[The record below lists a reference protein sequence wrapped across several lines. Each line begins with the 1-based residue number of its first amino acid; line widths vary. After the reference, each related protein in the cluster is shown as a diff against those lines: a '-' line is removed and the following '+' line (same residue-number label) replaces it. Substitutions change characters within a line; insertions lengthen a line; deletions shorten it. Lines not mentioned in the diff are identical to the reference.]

1 MQQLETLARVRKRS
15 KVRSV
20 WINFAGRI
28 AAQII
33 GAIATVTLGV
43 LVLGKGHVAPP
54 SVEASEKSKPTVLI
68 ATPVRTHGETVI
80 VMLPMGKDGKVDTAM
95 ASQVAENYEKTKA
108 VSLGAASPG
117 AVPPV
122 SVARRTPTGRP
133 APLSGDPSADTR
145 ETLESPH
152 E

>member
-1 MQQLETLARVRKRS
+1 MQQLATLDRVRKRS

-43 LVLGKGHVAPP
+43 LVLGKGHSPSPP
-54 SVEASEKSKPTVLI
+54 AETVEKSKPTVLI

-80 VMLPMGKDGKVDTAM
+80 VMVPMGKDGQIDTAM
-95 ASQVAENYEKTKA
+95 AGEIAESYEKTKA
-108 VSLGAASPG
+108 PSAIARARRQTPID
-117 AVPPV
+117 PPV
-122 SVARRTPTGRP
+122 QQSADQ
-133 APLSGDPSADTR
+133 SGDSRA
-145 ETLESPH
+145 TLESPR